1 MTPAQIRSICN
12 QAILTNSYPMI
23 APEHI
28 LAILDSVE
36 GLSLNHPDNTAD
48 CSSLALDYQA
58 AIGRVAALQAELNI
72 ERVANARL
80 TSETPQSTG
89 CGVTLLSDEVQCL
102 RRDNAVLRAFI
113 DGKITRAEL
122 EVVINAKISTP

>member
-23 APEHI
+23 APAHI

-48 CSSLALDYQA
+48 CSSLALDSLA
-58 AIGRVAALQAELNI
+58 AIGRVAALQAELEI
-72 ERVANARL
+72 VKR
-80 TSETPQSTG
+80 
-89 CGVTLLSDEVQCL
+89 
-102 RRDNAVLRAFI
+102 
-113 DGKITRAEL
+113 EL
-122 EVVINAKISTP
+122 EAVKNAKISTP